1 MKKFYLF
8 RESFDFDTF
17 VEAVNSMK
25 KWNGIFSIFAHIVKE
40 DDDCYVS
47 DEPVEGSVKVEF
59 YYCDRLWWNL
69 LDMKIRV
76 ERGKEIA

>member
-1 MKKFYLF
+1 MTIMKKFYLF

-17 VEAVNSMK
+17 VEAVNLIK
-25 KWNGIFSIFAHIVKE
+25 DEYSIFAHIVKD
-40 DDDCYVS
+40 DDDCYVC

>member
-17 VEAVNSMK
+17 VDAVHSMEDEHSV
-25 KWNGIFSIFAHIVKE
+25 FVHITKD
-40 DDDCYVS
+40 DDDCYVC

-76 ERGKEIA
+76 ERGKSIA

>member
-17 VEAVNSMK
+17 VEAVNSIK
-25 KWNGIFSIFAHIVKE
+25 DEYSIFAHIVK
-40 DDDCYVS
+40 DDNDCYVS

-76 ERGKEIA
+76 ERGKAIA

>member
-25 KWNGIFSIFAHIVKE
+25 DEHSIFVHIAKD
-40 DDDCYVS
+40 DDDCYVC

>member
-25 KWNGIFSIFAHIVKE
+25 DEHSIFAHIVKD
-40 DDDCYVS
+40 DDDCYIC

-59 YYCDRLWWNL
+59 YYCDRLVWQL
-69 LDMKIRV
+69 LDMKVRV
-76 ERGKEIA
+76 ERGKAIA

>member
-17 VEAVNSMK
+17 VEAVNSTK
-25 KWNGIFSIFAHIVKE
+25 EDYSIFAHITKD
-40 DDDCYVS
+40 DDDCYIC
-47 DEPVEGSVKVEF
+47 DEPVDGSVKVEF
-59 YYCDRLWWNL
+59 YYCDKLWWNL

-76 ERGKEIA
+76 ERGKAIA

>member
-17 VEAVNSMK
+17 VDAVNSMK
-25 KWNGIFSIFAHIVKE
+25 DDHSIFVHITKD

-47 DEPVEGSVKVEF
+47 DEPVEGSINVEF

-76 ERGKEIA
+76 ERGKAIA

>member
-25 KWNGIFSIFAHIVKE
+25 DEHSIFVHITKD

-47 DEPVEGSVKVEF
+47 DEPAEGSIKVEF

-69 LDMKIRV
+69 IYMKIRV

>member
-17 VEAVNSMK
+17 VDAVNSMK
-25 KWNGIFSIFAHIVKE
+25 DEHSIFVHITKN

-47 DEPVEGSVKVEF
+47 DEHVEGSIKVEF

-76 ERGKEIA
+76 DRGKTIA

>member
-8 RESFDFDTF
+8 RESFDFETF

-25 KWNGIFSIFAHIVKE
+25 DEHSIFAHITKD

-47 DEPVEGSVKVEF
+47 DEPVEGLIKVEF

-76 ERGKEIA
+76 ERGKAIA

>member
-17 VEAVNSMK
+17 VDAVNSMK
-25 KWNGIFSIFAHIVKE
+25 DEHIIFAHIVKD
-40 DDDCYVS
+40 DDDCYIC
-47 DEPVEGSVKVEF
+47 DEPVDGSVKVEF
-59 YYCDRLWWNL
+59 YYCDKLWWNL

-76 ERGKEIA
+76 ERGKAIA

>member
-8 RESFDFDTF
+8 RESFDFEKF
-17 VEAVNSMK
+17 VDAVNSMK
-25 KWNGIFSIFAHIVKE
+25 EDHSIFAHIVKD
-40 DDDCYVS
+40 DDDCYIC
-47 DEPVEGSVKVEF
+47 DEPVEGSVKIEF

>member
-25 KWNGIFSIFAHIVKE
+25 EDHSIFAHITKD

-47 DEPVEGSVKVEF
+47 DEPVDGSVKVEF

-69 LDMKIRV
+69 LDMNIRV

>member
-17 VEAVNSMK
+17 AEAVNSMK
-25 KWNGIFSIFAHIVKE
+25 EDHSIFAHIVKD
-40 DDDCYVS
+40 DDDCYIC

-59 YYCDRLWWNL
+59 YYCDRLVWQL
-69 LDMKIRV
+69 LDMKVRV
-76 ERGKEIA
+76 ERGKAIA

>member
-17 VEAVNSMK
+17 VEAVNLMATDHSV
-25 KWNGIFSIFAHIVKE
+25 FAHIVK
-40 DDDCYVS
+40 DDNDCYVS
-47 DEPVEGSVKVEF
+47 DEPTEGSIKVEF

-76 ERGKEIA
+76 ERGKAIA

>member
-1 MKKFYLF
+1 MTIMKKYMLF
-8 RESFDFDTF
+8 DGNFDFDKF
-17 VEAVNSMK
+17 CDAVNSMK
-25 KWNGIFSIFAHIVKE
+25 EDHSIFVHITKD

-47 DEPVEGSVKVEF
+47 DEPVDGSVKVEF

>member
-1 MKKFYLF
+1 MKKYMLF
-8 RESFDFDTF
+8 DGNFDFDKF
-17 VEAVNSMK
+17 CEEVNSMK
-25 KWNGIFSIFAHIVKE
+25 KWNGIFSIFAHIVKD

-59 YYCDRLWWNL
+59 YYCDKLVWQL

>member
-17 VEAVNSMK
+17 VDAVNSMK
-25 KWNGIFSIFAHIVKE
+25 DEHIIFAHIVKD
-40 DDDCYVS
+40 DDDCYIC

-59 YYCDRLWWNL
+59 YYCDKLWWNL

-76 ERGKEIA
+76 ERGKAIA

>member
-8 RESFDFDTF
+8 RESFDFNTF

-25 KWNGIFSIFAHIVKE
+25 DEHSIFAHIVKD
-40 DDDCYVS
+40 DDDCYVC
-47 DEPVEGSVKVEF
+47 DEPVEGSVNVEF

>member
-17 VEAVNSMK
+17 VDAVNSMK
-25 KWNGIFSIFAHIVKE
+25 GDHIVFAHIVKE
-40 DDDCYVS
+40 DEDCYIS
-47 DEPVEGSVKVEF
+47 DEPTEGSIKVEF

-69 LDMKIRV
+69 LDMKVRV

>member
-25 KWNGIFSIFAHIVKE
+25 DEHSIFAHITKD

-47 DEPVEGSVKVEF
+47 DEPTEGSIQVEF
-59 YYCDRLWWNL
+59 YYCDRLL
-69 LDMKIRV
+69 RELVDMKIRV
-76 ERGKEIA
+76 DRGKSIA

>member
-25 KWNGIFSIFAHIVKE
+25 YEHSIFAHITKD

-47 DEPVEGSVKVEF
+47 DEPVEGSIKAEF

-76 ERGKEIA
+76 ERGKAIA

>member
-25 KWNGIFSIFAHIVKE
+25 DEYSIFTHITKD
-40 DDDCYVS
+40 DDDCYIC
-47 DEPVEGSVKVEF
+47 DEPVDESVKVEF

>member
-1 MKKFYLF
+1 MKKYMLF
-8 RESFDFDTF
+8 DGNFDFYTF

-25 KWNGIFSIFAHIVKE
+25 DEHIIFAHITKD

-59 YYCDRLWWNL
+59 YYCDRLVWQL
-69 LDMKIRV
+69 LDMKVRV
-76 ERGKEIA
+76 ERGKAIA

>member
-25 KWNGIFSIFAHIVKE
+25 DEHSIFVHIAKVEMTVKGIFFKYEDKAIDSIE
-40 DDDCYVS
+40 
-47 DEPVEGSVKVEF
+47 KVNVN
-59 YYCDRLWWNL
+59 DNIMIQIK
-69 LDMKIRV
+69 DGKIN
-76 ERGKEIA
+76 

>member
-17 VEAVNSMK
+17 VDAVNSMK
-25 KWNGIFSIFAHIVKE
+25 DEHIIFAHIVKD
-40 DDDCYVS
+40 DDDCYIC

-59 YYCDRLWWNL
+59 YYCDRLVWQL
-69 LDMKIRV
+69 LDIKVRV
-76 ERGKEIA
+76 ERGKAIA